1 MSAAPAGF
9 TSSALGATGCGLECV
24 DLNRARRILDMNNNS
39 ESMNTLLRSRTAKI
53 DLQHLHYA
61 VAAADY
67 GSFRRAAEALL
78 LRQSTLSRCIRQLEA
93 AIGVIVFDRSSG
105 GVRATQPGQ
114 SFLRSAR
121 SILEQMDALLINTNS
136 TGRGEA
142 GRLAIG
148 FYTSLSAGNL
158 RATLTD
164 FRLRFP
170 RVELAMV
177 ERSRARLITALRNGA
192 LDIAI
197 VTGDAPLQDNNALSL
212 WSERTL
218 IALPEGHS
226 LADREVVY
234 WTDLR
239 NETVLLSHYDPGR
252 ELEDLLMSKLVCPE
266 DRPKIERHDVSR
278 GIIKSLVSVGFG
290 VSLVTESDIGASFSG
305 LIYRELR
312 DGTGPSRIGH
322 SAHWRPNNDNPALAG
337 FLKLLGERYPSPSI

>member
-1 MSAAPAGF
+1 
-9 TSSALGATGCGLECV
+9 
-24 DLNRARRILDMNNNS
+24 MNDNS
-39 ESMNTLLRSRTAKI
+39 ESNNTLLRSGSAKI
-53 DLQHLHYA
+53 DLQHLVYA
-61 VAAADY
+61 VAAADH
-67 GSFRRAAEALL
+67 GSFRQAAEALL
-78 LRQSTLSRCIRQLEA
+78 LRQSTLSRCIRQLEE

-105 GVRATQPGQ
+105 GVQATQAGH

-121 SILEQMDALLINTNS
+121 SILEQMDALVTHAHS

-158 RATLTD
+158 RASLID
-164 FRLRFP
+164 FKHRFP
-170 RVELAMV
+170 QVELGMT
-177 ERSRARLITALRNGA
+177 ERTRARLITALRNGA
-192 LDIAI
+192 LDVAI
-197 VTGDAPLQDNNALSL
+197 VTGDAPFQGNDTLSL

-226 LADREVVY
+226 LANRDAIH

-239 NETVLLSHYDPGR
+239 SETLLLSHYDSGR
-252 ELEDLLMSKLVCPE
+252 EFEDLLMSKLVSPQ

-312 DGTGPSRIGH
+312 DGTGPSRIGY
-322 SAHWRPNNDNPALAG
+322 SAHWRADNENPALAS
-337 FLKLLGERYPSPSI
+337 FLKLLRERYPSPST

>member
-1 MSAAPAGF
+1 
-9 TSSALGATGCGLECV
+9 
-24 DLNRARRILDMNNNS
+24 MNNGS
-39 ESMNTLLRSRTAKI
+39 EIGDAPLRSRAARI
-53 DLQHLHYA
+53 DLQHLHHA
-61 VAAADY
+61 VVAADH

-78 LRQSTLSRCIRQLEA
+78 LRQSTLSRSIRQLEEV
-93 AIGVIVFDRSSG
+93 IGVVVFDRSSG
-105 GVRATQPGQ
+105 GIRATQAGQ
-114 SFLRSAR
+114 SFLRNAR
-121 SILEQMDALLINTNS
+121 SILEQMDALAINASS
-136 TGRGEA
+136 TGRGEC

-164 FRLRFP
+164 FTQRFP
-170 RVELAMV
+170 KVELGMV

-192 LDIAI
+192 LDVAI
-197 VTGDAPLQDNNALSL
+197 VTGHAPLQDNCALSL

-226 LADREVVY
+226 LADRDAIY

-239 NETVLLSHYDPGR
+239 TETVLLSLYDPDR
-252 ELEDLLMSKLVCPE
+252 EFEDLLKSKLVSPE

-290 VSLVTESDIGASFSG
+290 VSLVTESDIGASISR

-312 DGTGPSRIGH
+312 DGTGPSRIGY
-322 SAHWRPNNDNPALAG
+322 SAHWRADNDNPALAS
-337 FLKLLGERYPSPSI
+337 FLKLLGERYPSPSA